1 MEIIDQLAENL
12 TLDELRQNV
21 LSEDTSLPRDTE
33 ILNRITTEYLLQHKE
48 PTLKWA
54 ITLIDVATAI
64 DVSYAMH
71 TLVNLLTY
79 VYPLKFTIEEF
90 SPFFFSSDDGCT
102 KRRKLL
108 TNNFRLQGKVKPG
121 SRLLLL
127 YRNLVT
133 RIPQWLPDN
142 LKIIANWKDFI
153 ISSFD
158 ITDKLLQTHD
168 WHMFPS
174 LYRGAESKFSQSARK
189 SAFLD
194 YISLQSRL
202 FDANL
207 IASINDATVQP
218 QLYGISK
225 IIDIST
231 KGKVVKWS
239 LDEDA
244 FIQQIRTKSGY
255 WSLRVQLLILLE
267 YIHSQQTGAFQEM
280 VKLGMKEYSKAKLPT
295 LPPIQSNNK
304 VDAHL
309 KKAWSVLKTRKF
321 NEKCIRSIFNQERT
335 WTKMKVKQFTH
346 PKMDQPLRESKISK
360 EMKKRPKF
368 VHRLGT
374 PTLSRLWR
382 VDDTNLSSLSESILP
397 SSYAL
402 SHSDFYIAKENA
414 FNFLNE

>member
-1 MEIIDQLAENL
+1 MEIIDQLAEKI
-12 TLDELRQNV
+12 TLDELRQN
-21 LSEDTSLPRDTE
+21 DTE

-54 ITLIDVATAI
+54 ITLIDVATVI

-133 RIPQWLPDN
+133 HIPQWLPDN

-153 ISSFD
+153 ISSFE

-255 WSLRVQLLILLE
+255 WSLRLQLLILDGE
-267 YIHSQQTGAFQEM
+267 
-280 VKLGMKEYSKAKLPT
+280 LGMKEYSKAKLPT

-382 VDDTNLSSLSESILP
+382 VDHTNLSSLSESILP